1 MNLAPLTNAP
11 FAIQL
16 HAYAAMA
23 AFALGTVQLAR
34 VKATTQHRVLGYT
47 WVALMLVIAIS
58 SFWIHGENLRIWRTW
73 SPIHLLSILA
83 LLMLPAAIYFAR
95 VHRVRGHKLTML
107 GLFSGALVIAGI
119 FMLVPGR
126 IMHSV
131 LFGG

>member
-16 HAYAAMA
+16 HAYAALA
-23 AFALGTVQLAR
+23 AFVLGTVQLAR
-34 VKATTQHRVLGYT
+34 VKGTTQHRALGYT
-47 WVALMLVIAIS
+47 WVALMLAIAIS
-58 SFWIHGENLRIWRTW
+58 SFWIHGESLRLWRTW
-73 SPIHLLSILA
+73 SPIHLLSILT

-119 FMLVPGR
+119 FTLVPGR
-126 IMHSV
+126 IMHHV
-131 LFGG
+131 VFGG